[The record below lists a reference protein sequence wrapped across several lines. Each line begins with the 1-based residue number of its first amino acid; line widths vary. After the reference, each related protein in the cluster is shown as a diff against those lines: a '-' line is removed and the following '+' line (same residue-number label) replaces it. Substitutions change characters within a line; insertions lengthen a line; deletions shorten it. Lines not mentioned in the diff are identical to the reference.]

1 MKKQKKSQMISIRNK
16 LIKTQL
22 LLAFVILLVSSL
34 AFFLKDIFYFKQSVE
49 RNLESTARIL
59 GHSIIPA
66 LAFSDPQQATKVLSS
81 LESQSAIVSAWVS
94 DVNGN
99 VFAQYNTPDLD
110 AIAQVK
116 ASNLK
121 QGSFLYD
128 NHLFFFS
135 RLEQNDDV
143 LGIIYLNA
151 SLEFFFAEYKI
162 YMWIGLGVFLSGLL
176 MSLGLAHRS
185 HRALSEP
192 VMALSRTA
200 RRISRS
206 GDSSLRV
213 ESGIDNQIEEINIL
227 STEFNQMLEQIEA
240 KEKRVQFEKEAAEKA
255 NQAKSQF
262 LANISHELRTPM
274 HGILSFARFGQQK
287 IETATKEK
295 LKDYFDEI
303 SDSGNRLMS
312 LLNDL
317 LDLSKLEAGKTVYQ
331 MAPGDLVEVARI
343 VQSEMG
349 AFALEQKLKIEVK
362 SSKEQINATFDSEKI
377 MQVLRNII
385 SNAIKF
391 SDKGTTIS
399 VSLDET
405 PDLAVCRIA
414 NQGVGI
420 PEHELESI
428 FDKFIQSTKTKTGAG
443 GTGLGLSI
451 CREVVRQHGG
461 RVWAENSL
469 DGKTQFVIELPKI
482 PVLQNVNLKTQGV
495 A

>member
-1 MKKQKKSQMISIRNK
+1 MKKQKQQMISIRKK
-16 LIKTQL
+16 LIKMQL
-22 LLAFVILLVSSL
+22 LLAFVILLVCTL

-59 GHSIIPA
+59 GHGLLPA
-66 LAFSDPQQATKVLSS
+66 LVFADPEQATKILSS
-81 LESQSAIVSAWVS
+81 LESESAISSAWVT
-94 DVNGN
+94 DARGQ
-99 VFAQYNTPDLD
+99 VFAQYNAPDLD
-110 AIAQVK
+110 AVAEHRI
-116 ASNLK
+116 SDLK
-121 QGSFLYD
+121 KGSFLHG

-135 RLEQNDDV
+135 QLDQNDEV
-143 LGIIYLNA
+143 LGAIYLNA

-176 MSLGLAHRS
+176 MSLGLAHWS

-192 VMALSRTA
+192 MMSLSRTA
-200 RRISRS
+200 RMISRS

-213 ESGIDNQIEEINIL
+213 ESGLDQKIEEINVL
-227 STEFNQMLEQIEA
+227 SMEFNQMLEQIQA
-240 KEKRVQFEKEAAEKA
+240 KEKRIQFEKEVAEKA

-287 IETATKEK
+287 IDTATKEK
-295 LKDYFDEI
+295 LKSYFDEI
-303 SDSGNRLMS
+303 SDSGSRLMS

-317 LDLSKLEAGKTVYQ
+317 LDLSKLEAGKTTYK
-331 MAPGDLVEVARI
+331 MAMGDLVEIAQI
-343 VQSEMG
+343 VQSEMS
-349 AFALEQKLKIEVK
+349 AFASEQRLSIEIIHDQPRILA
-362 SSKEQINATFDSEKI
+362 SFDSEKV
-377 MQVLRNII
+377 MQVFRNIL

-399 VSLDET
+399 ILLEET
-405 PDLAVCRIA
+405 PIMAVCRIV

-420 PEHELESI
+420 PEGEMESI

-461 RVWAENSL
+461 RLWAESSINK
-469 DGKTQFVIELPKI
+469 KTQFIFELPKN
-482 PVLQNVNLKTQGV
+482 PVQPTMDISKQGV
-495 A
+495 AS